1 MKNSNSKFNNFKF
14 SSKSNKEIKNILSKY
29 PSNRKE
35 SGVLPI
41 LDLAQRDCGGW
52 LPMEVIEKVAELIGM
67 PQIRV
72 LEIASF
78 YSMFNLK
85 PVGKYHLQLCSTTP
99 CWLRGSDNILK
110 AIKDELK
117 LNLGDTSD
125 DGLFTL
131 TKVECLGACVNAP
144 ILQVNDDFYE
154 DLDYSSSIQIL
165 KNFKSGKNN
174 KVGSVKNRSSE
185 PENITNS

>member
-52 LPMEVIEKVAELIGM
+52 LPMEVIEKVAEVIGM

-99 CWLRGSDNILK
+99 CWLRGSDDILR

-131 TKVECLGACVNAP
+131 SKVECLGACVNAP

-165 KNFKSGKNN
+165 KNFKSGKKN

>member
-52 LPMEVIEKVAELIGM
+52 LPMEVIEKVAEVIGM

-99 CWLRGSDNILK
+99 CWLRGSDDILR

-165 KNFKSGKNN
+165 KNFKSGKKN

>member
-78 YSMFNLK
+78 YSMFNLN

-99 CWLRGSDNILK
+99 CWLRGSDDILR

-165 KNFKSGKNN
+165 KNFKSGKKN

>member
-1 MKNSNSKFNNFKF
+1 MNKAKSEFQNFEFSKNSKL
-14 SSKSNKEIKNILSKY
+14 EIKNILSKY
-29 PSNRKE
+29 PENRKE
-35 SGVLPI
+35 SGILPI

-52 LPMEVIEKVAELIGM
+52 LPMEVIEKVSEVIDM
-67 PQIRV
+67 PKIRV

-99 CWLRGSDNILK
+99 CWLRGSDDILK
-110 AIKDELK
+110 AIHDELE
-117 LNLGDTSD
+117 LSFGETTN

-154 DLDYSSSIQIL
+154 DLDYKSSIKIL
-165 KNFKSGKNN
+165 QNFKNGKKN
-174 KVGSVKNRSSE
+174 KIGSVKNRSSG
-185 PENITNS
+185 PENSTNL

>member
-52 LPMEVIEKVAELIGM
+52 LPMEVIEKVAEVIGM

-99 CWLRGSDNILK
+99 CWLRGSDDILK

-165 KNFKSGKNN
+165 KNFKSGKKN

>member
-52 LPMEVIEKVAELIGM
+52 LPMEVIEKVAEVIGM

-99 CWLRGSDNILK
+99 CWLRGSDDILR

>member
-99 CWLRGSDNILK
+99 CWLRGSDDILR

>member
-14 SSKSNKEIKNILSKY
+14 SVKSNKEIKSILSKY

-52 LPMEVIEKVAELIGM
+52 LPMEVIEKVAEVIGM

-99 CWLRGSDNILK
+99 CWLRGSDDILR

-117 LNLGDTSD
+117 LNFGDTSD

>member
-52 LPMEVIEKVAELIGM
+52 LPMEVIEKVAEVIGM

-125 DGLFTL
+125 DGLFTF